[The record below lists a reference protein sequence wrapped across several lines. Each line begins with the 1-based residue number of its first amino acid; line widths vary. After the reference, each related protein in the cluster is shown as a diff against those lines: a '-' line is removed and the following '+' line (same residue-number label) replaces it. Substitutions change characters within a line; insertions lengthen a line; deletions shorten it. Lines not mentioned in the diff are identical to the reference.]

1 MPPRTTDPI
10 AAATVDATR
19 WFNENTIHAA
29 RDYLHAARSG
39 VSTLPDEAL
48 INAMG
53 STWVMKQATGQGLG
67 DFTAD
72 AWERYGLPW
81 CCAYNDAYLAALE
94 ELLKEHV

>member
-1 MPPRTTDPI
+1 MPPRPTDPTEAGI
-10 AAATVDATR
+10 TDATT
-19 WFNENTIHAA
+19 WFNEHSVRDA
-29 RDYLHAARSG
+29 RDYLRAARGG

-81 CCAYNDAYLAALE
+81 CRAYNDAYLAALE